1 MMSYLKQ
8 ISMLFAA
15 IMTLALYSCNKD
27 VYDPETH
34 KEIVKY
40 ASPVDSVDKNHTW
53 QLTSS
58 NTYVFSANAGVGAE
72 RLEVFNNNPLE
83 TNSAEMMGRYYIK
96 DGQQLTASMSVPA
109 IAEILYAALVDAD
122 GKYTVT
128 SFNPADRSVDFSE
141 PLAKQ
146 QTPGFSKPNAISY
159 TYCFEEEF
167 PEPGDYDYNDIV
179 IRLGMERTGRKQMT
193 FHVTLAAVGSFSQIA
208 GAIRLVGY
216 RFEDIDSVVVS
227 GDLFNKD
234 VSAIYHGL
242 IESEDPL
249 IQGRHNEAVINLFV
263 DAHWALSD
271 DHSVVNSNI
280 TRKKINV
287 VRSYT
292 DQYDVVFA
300 KSADYTVYFKEEKGL
315 DFLNHEMIDP
325 FILKPYS
332 ISTVEIHLEEFK
344 AAQVFYEYNI
354 VEIKT
359 LPWALRV
366 PTRHFRYPL
375 EGEQIGFKKDGYMFG
390 AYMSSGHSFGEWAE
404 DRNNYLD
411 WYLYPL
417 ERIVW

>member
-1 MMSYLKQ
+1 MMRKSNQLCL
-8 ISMLFAA
+8 LFAA
-15 IMTLALYSCNKD
+15 IMTWGLYSCKKD
-27 VYDPETH
+27 VYDPDVH

-40 ASPVDSVDKNHTW
+40 TSPVDSVDQYHMW
-53 QLTSS
+53 QLSTTR
-58 NTYVFSANAGVGAE
+58 TYSFSANAGVGAE
-72 RLEVFNNNPLE
+72 QLEVFDKNPLE
-83 TNSAEMMGRYYIK
+83 ATNAEMMGRFYIK
-96 DGQQLTASMSVPA
+96 DGQQLTAAVSVPA
-109 IAEILYAALVDAD
+109 LTTTLYAALVDGD

-128 SFNPADRSVDFSE
+128 SFSATDKNVNFSS

-179 IRLGMERTGRKQMT
+179 MRLGMERTGRKQMT
-193 FHVTLAAVGSFSQIA
+193 FHVTLAAVGSFRQIA

-216 RFEDIDSVVVS
+216 RFEDIDSVVVN
-227 GDLFNKD
+227 GDQFNKD
-234 VSAIYHGL
+234 VSAISHGL
-242 IESEDPL
+242 LESEDPL
-249 IQGRHNEAVINLFV
+249 LRGNHNEAVINLFV

-271 DHSVVNSNI
+271 DHNVVNSNI

-292 DQYDVVFA
+292 DQFDVVFA

-315 DFLNHEMIDP
+315 DFLVHEMIDP
-325 FILKPYS
+325 FILTPYS
-332 ISTVEIHLEEFK
+332 ISNVEIHLEEFK
-344 AAQVFYEYNI
+344 EAQVFYEYNI
-354 VEIKT
+354 VNIKD
-359 LPWALRV
+359 LPWALRI
-366 PTRHFRYPL
+366 PTRYFRYPL
-375 EGEQIGFKKDGYMFG
+375 EGEQIGFKKKGYMFG